1 MTVLKQFP
9 EITQTNV
16 PLAGF
21 TRLRVG
27 GPAEFL
33 VEPRTVD
40 ELSKVLAFAIKEKM
54 PLRVLGGGVNL
65 VVRDETV
72 PGIVVRL
79 TAPAFSEIKVDGK
92 QVRAG
97 CGAKLSALVS
107 ETARHSLA
115 GFETLVGIPATVGGA
130 LRCNAGDRSG
140 DMGQFVLRVEVMDEQ
155 GERTMRDAHEL
166 RFGEHTSNLDDPVL
180 LSAEFKLDTD
190 SPDAIVKS
198 HCARR
203 GFIAEPPSL
212 IRSRRPRVCFRIPKG
227 ESASKLLEQAGVS
240 RAKAGLVAVSS
251 RNANYIVT
259 QPGAT
264 AREVLAL
271 VDMMK
276 DKVLET
282 SGVEL
287 VPELVTW

>member
-9 EITQTNV
+9 EITQSNV

-27 GPAEFL
+27 GPAEFF
-33 VEPRTVD
+33 VEPRSVD
-40 ELSKVLAFAIKEKM
+40 ELSQVIAYSVKEKV

-65 VVRDETV
+65 VVRDDTV

-79 TAPAFSEIKVDGK
+79 NAPAFTEIKVDGK
-92 QVRAG
+92 KVRSG

-155 GERTMRDAHEL
+155 GERSVRERDEL
-166 RFGEHTSNLDDPVL
+166 KFGEHSSNLDDPVL
-180 LSAEFKLDTD
+180 LSAEFALETD
-190 SPDAIVKS
+190 SSDAILKRMRKAWI
-198 HCARR
+198 HRR
-203 GFIAEPPSL
+203 AAEPYPFETAA
-212 IRSRRPRVCFRIPKG
+212 RVFQNPKG
-227 ESASKLLEQAGVS
+227 ESATKLLEQAGVG
-240 RAKAGLVAVSS
+240 RAKAGLAAVSS